1 MAHVQT
7 DTPNI
12 LAAAAAGLVAGLAAS
27 FVMDRFQA
35 GVAALSS
42 SDSDAEPATA
52 KAADKVSQMVVG
64 VRLAGVAGALLG
76 LILIARAHDWAPKI
90 LGTAIVLSAMAMI
103 AIVPRSLA
111 HRWRSPDA

>member
-1 MAHVQT
+1 MT
-7 DTPNI
+7 D
-12 LAAAAAGLVAGLAAS
+12 
-27 FVMDRFQA
+27 
-35 GVAALSS
+35 
-42 SDSDAEPATA
+42 
-52 KAADKVSQMVVG
+52 ADKIAQRRWFVLVG

-76 LILIARAHDWAPKI
+76 LILIARAHDLAPKI

>member
-1 MAHVQT
+1 MT
-7 DTPNI
+7 D
-12 LAAAAAGLVAGLAAS
+12 
-27 FVMDRFQA
+27 
-35 GVAALSS
+35 
-42 SDSDAEPATA
+42 
-52 KAADKVSQMVVG
+52 ADKLAQRRWFVLVG

-111 HRWRSPDA
+111 HRWRSTPE

>member
-1 MAHVQT
+1 MT
-7 DTPNI
+7 D
-12 LAAAAAGLVAGLAAS
+12 
-27 FVMDRFQA
+27 
-35 GVAALSS
+35 
-42 SDSDAEPATA
+42 
-52 KAADKVSQMVVG
+52 ADKLAQRRWFVLVG

-103 AIVPRSLA
+103 AVVPRSLA

>member
-1 MAHVQT
+1 MT
-7 DTPNI
+7 DADK
-12 LAAAAAGLVAGLAAS
+12 LAQRRWFVLVA
-27 FVMDRFQA
+27 
-35 GVAALSS
+35 
-42 SDSDAEPATA
+42 
-52 KAADKVSQMVVG
+52 

>member
-1 MAHVQT
+1 MT
-7 DTPNI
+7 D
-12 LAAAAAGLVAGLAAS
+12 
-27 FVMDRFQA
+27 
-35 GVAALSS
+35 
-42 SDSDAEPATA
+42 
-52 KAADKVSQMVVG
+52 ADKLAQRRWFVLVG

>member
-1 MAHVQT
+1 MT
-7 DTPNI
+7 D
-12 LAAAAAGLVAGLAAS
+12 
-27 FVMDRFQA
+27 
-35 GVAALSS
+35 
-42 SDSDAEPATA
+42 
-52 KAADKVSQMVVG
+52 ADKLAQRRWFVLVV

-111 HRWRSPDA
+111 QRWRTPTE

>member
-1 MAHVQT
+1 MT
-7 DTPNI
+7 D
-12 LAAAAAGLVAGLAAS
+12 
-27 FVMDRFQA
+27 
-35 GVAALSS
+35 
-42 SDSDAEPATA
+42 
-52 KAADKVSQMVVG
+52 ADKLAQRRWFVLVG

-76 LILIARAHDWAPKI
+76 LILIARAQDLGPKI

>member
-1 MAHVQT
+1 MT
-7 DTPNI
+7 
-12 LAAAAAGLVAGLAAS
+12 
-27 FVMDRFQA
+27 
-35 GVAALSS
+35 
-42 SDSDAEPATA
+42 E
-52 KAADKVSQMVVG
+52 ADKVAQRRWFVLVV
-64 VRLAGVAGALLG
+64 VRLSGVAGALLG

>member
-1 MAHVQT
+1 MT
-7 DTPNI
+7 D
-12 LAAAAAGLVAGLAAS
+12 
-27 FVMDRFQA
+27 
-35 GVAALSS
+35 
-42 SDSDAEPATA
+42 
-52 KAADKVSQMVVG
+52 ADKLAQRRWFVLVG

-76 LILIARAHDWAPKI
+76 LILIARALDLGPKI